1 MFIRKIKKEG
11 VKMKKRSII
20 SLITS
25 AVMTVAT
32 MSVFTAGVSAASND
46 MFEYEIQD
54 GKCVVT
60 EYIGSSTGE
69 ITVGRCGN
77 SYPAKIGDEAFA
89 ESKVTSVV
97 LPRYVRA
104 IGNSAF
110 RDCKSLESITI
121 YCDSIEFYGG
131 EKVFQGCTFLT
142 TIRGYTGSNAE
153 SYANRYGYEFEAI
166 DEENEEGEHLS
177 IFEEGKKITV
187 YGVSDANDLYAK
199 EITPCDS
206 TGDGCPIYKALKE
219 KASDEILF
227 ARSLSTKRAVSGSF
241 TYKIELDTD
250 FGEYDDEEVYMI
262 TWREGGSVKITKTI
276 VIDGYASCKTTN
288 IGNCVIVKSNAKT
301 EKIVTADYTDVA
313 PTTTTTVATTVP
325 AVTENLSD
333 LAAGEGVILS
343 ETAL

>member
-1 MFIRKIKKEG
+1 
-11 VKMKKRSII
+11 MKKRSII

-89 ESKVTSVV
+89 DSKVTSVI
-97 LPRYVRA
+97 LPNYVKA
-104 IGNSAF
+104 IGNRAF
-110 RDCKSLESITI
+110 SGCKNLESITI

-131 EKVFQGCTFLT
+131 EKVFEDCPYLT
-142 TIRGYTGSNAE
+142 TIRGNEGSNAE
-153 SYANRYGYEFEAI
+153 DFAERYGYEFEAI
-166 DEENEEGEHLS
+166 DENEYEGDYLS
-177 IFEEGKKITV
+177 ISKDGKKITV
-187 YGVSDANDLYAK
+187 YGVSTFNDLYT
-199 EITPCDS
+199 EDITTCNS

-219 KASDEILF
+219 KTPNDILF
-227 ARSLSTKRAVSGSF
+227 AQTLSTKRAVTGTY

-250 FGEYDDEEVYMI
+250 FGEYDNEEVYMI
-262 TWREGGSVKITKTI
+262 IWREGGSVRITKTI
-276 VIDGYASCKTTN
+276 VIDGYASCRAST

-301 EKIVTADYTDVA
+301 EKIVTADYTDLA
-313 PTTTTTVATTVP
+313 PTTTTTVP